1 MQPGPWD
8 LEADSTFSGP
18 HSSPACSIL
27 QVCTSVVGRG
37 GVPFGA
43 SLTCVSLGVPPY
55 TCLLTDCI
63 GAELWDLCSSPAP

>member
-27 QVCTSVVGRG
+27 QVCTSVVGGCTFWSQPHLRLLG
-37 GVPFGA
+37 GS
-43 SLTCVSLGVPPY
+43 SLHL
-55 TCLLTDCI
+55 
-63 GAELWDLCSSPAP
+63 PAD